1 MRRAALSGRVQSNPL
16 AESGK
21 PLFFP
26 VESPGSTGLA
36 APPARRAEAV
46 RVCGRSL
53 SVMQKEALVVT
64 SRSPV
69 AWRLASDEGAY
80 LAGLDEAPCPLSF
93 FTTGMVCSYMT
104 QLLALA
110 VKRRIA
116 IGRIRLVLDSYYTMT
131 GSALKGTMTAGAKP
145 PALTVESDSDAGN
158 DELTAL
164 ARDAAAAAPVNGL
177 LRASL
182 RSRFS
187 LTRNGSAVSG
197 ARVAAI
203 EGATEPDPAAY
214 FVGAEPRAGTWSSV
228 VRRAGKT
235 PRLAHT
241 VTLANDSLAEQQSRL
256 LHVRGICTRRADGL
270 LEVEQHLYNP
280 HGSIFRFLCDDATD
294 GRRAPDASSYVAA
307 GIAFCFMTQF
317 GRYAAIAKR
326 KLEHCRVTQD
336 LHWSPGAG
344 AAAAGEGQAEPV
356 ETHVF
361 VDSPEDDA
369 FARTLLEMSEQ
380 TCFLHALCRT
390 ALRTEVTVREYPRD
404 AALPEARAPAVI
416 T

>member
-1 MRRAALSGRVQSNPL
+1 MQPNPL

-26 VESPGSTGLA
+26 VENRCSTGLA
-36 APPARRAEAV
+36 AAPARRAETI

-64 SRSPV
+64 SRLPV

-93 FTTGMVCSYMT
+93 FTTGMVSSYMT
-104 QLLALA
+104 QFLAGA
-110 VKRRIA
+110 AARRIA

-131 GSALKGTMTAGAKP
+131 GSALEGTMTAGAQP
-145 PALTVESDSDAGN
+145 PTLTVDLECGAGN
-158 DELTAL
+158 GELTAL
-164 ARDAAAAAPVNGL
+164 ARGATAMAPVNGL
-177 LRASL
+177 LRGSL

-187 LTRNGSAVSG
+187 LTHNGRAVRG
-197 ARVAAI
+197 ARVAPI
-203 EGATEPDPAAY
+203 EGAREPDPAAY
-214 FVGAEPRAGTWSSV
+214 FAGAEPQTRTWSST
-228 VRRAGKT
+228 VRRGGKT

-241 VTLANDSLAEQQSRL
+241 VTLANDSLAEQQRRL
-256 LHVRGICTRRADGL
+256 LHVRGICTLRADGV

-280 HGSIFRFLCDDATD
+280 HGSIFHFLCDATD
-294 GRRAPDASSYVAA
+294 GRRAPDAASYVAA

-336 LHWSPGAG
+336 LHWSPGAD
-344 AAAAGEGQAEPV
+344 AAAEGEAEPV

-361 VDSPEDDA
+361 VDSAEDDA

-390 ALRTEVTVREYPRD
+390 ALQTEVTVRNYPQD
-404 AALPEARAPAVI
+404 ASLPEARAPAV
-416 T
+416 

>member
-1 MRRAALSGRVQSNPL
+1 MRGAALSGRVQPNPL

-26 VESPGSTGLA
+26 VESPDSTGLGA
-36 APPARRAEAV
+36 APARRAEAV

-69 AWRLASDEGAY
+69 IWRLASDEGAY

-93 FTTGMVCSYMT
+93 FTTGMVSAYMT
-104 QLLALA
+104 QFLAGA
-110 VKRRIA
+110 AERRIA

-145 PALTVESDSDAGN
+145 PVLTVELESGASNGV
-158 DELTAL
+158 LTAL
-164 ARDAAAAAPVNGL
+164 ARDVAAAAAVNGL
-177 LRASL
+177 LRGSL

-187 LTRNGSAVSG
+187 LTHNARAVPG

-203 EGATEPDPAAY
+203 EGAAEPDPAAC
-214 FVGAEPRAGTWSSV
+214 FARAEPSAGDWSSV

-256 LHVRGICTRRADGL
+256 LHVRGICTPRPDGV
-270 LEVEQHLYNP
+270 LEVEQRLYNP
-280 HGSIFRFLCDDATD
+280 HGSIFRFLCDDAAD
-294 GRRAPDASSYVAA
+294 GARAPDASSYVAA
-307 GIAFCFMTQF
+307 GVAFCFMTQF

-336 LHWSPGAG
+336 LHWSAG
-344 AAAAGEGQAEPV
+344 AEAAAGGEGQAEPV

-361 VDSPEDDA
+361 VDSAEDDA

-390 ALRTEVTVREYPRD
+390 ALQTEVTVREYPHD
-404 AALPEARAPAVI
+404 SSLPEACAPAV
-416 T
+416 

>member
-1 MRRAALSGRVQSNPL
+1 
-16 AESGK
+16 
-21 PLFFP
+21 
-26 VESPGSTGLA
+26 
-36 APPARRAEAV
+36 
-46 RVCGRSL
+46 
-53 SVMQKEALVVT
+53 MQKEALVVT

-93 FTTGMVCSYMT
+93 FTTGMVSSYMT
-104 QLLALA
+104 QFLAGA
-110 VKRRIA
+110 AARRIA

-145 PALTVESDSDAGN
+145 PALTVELECGESNGV
-158 DELTAL
+158 LTAL
-164 ARDAAAAAPVNGL
+164 ACDAAAAAPVNGL

-187 LTRNGSAVSG
+187 LTHNSRAVPG

-203 EGATEPDPAAY
+203 EGAAEPDPAEY
-214 FVGAEPRAGTWSSV
+214 FVRAEPRAGNWSSV

-241 VTLANDSLAEQQSRL
+241 VTLANDSLAEQQRRL
-256 LHVRGICTRRADGL
+256 LHVRGICTVRADGV

-280 HGSIFRFLCDDATD
+280 HGSIFHFLCDATD

-317 GRYAAIAKR
+317 GRYATIAKR

-344 AAAAGEGQAEPV
+344 AAAEGEAEPV
-356 ETHVF
+356 ETHVL
-361 VDSPEDDA
+361 VDSVEDDG

-390 ALRTEVTVREYPRD
+390 ALRTEVTVREYPQD
-404 AALPEARAPAVI
+404 ASLPEARAPAV
-416 T
+416 

>member
-1 MRRAALSGRVQSNPL
+1 VRRAALSGRVQPNPL

-26 VESPGSTGLA
+26 VENHDAIGLA
-36 APPARRAEAV
+36 APPTRRAEAV
-46 RVCGRSL
+46 RVYGRSL

-64 SRSPV
+64 SRSSF

-93 FTTGMVCSYMT
+93 FTTGMVSSYMT
-104 QLLALA
+104 QLLANA
-110 VKRRIA
+110 AARRIA
-116 IGRIRLVLDSYYTMT
+116 VGRTRLVLDSYYTMT
-131 GSALKGTMTAGAKP
+131 GSALDGTMTAGAKP
-145 PALTVESDSDAGN
+145 PVLTVDLECGADNGV
-158 DELTAL
+158 LIAL
-164 ARDAAAAAPVNGL
+164 ARGATAMAPVNGL
-177 LRASL
+177 LRGSL

-187 LTRNGSAVSG
+187 LTHNRRAVPG
-197 ARVAAI
+197 ARVAEI
-203 EGATEPDPAAY
+203 EGAREPDPAPY
-214 FVGAEPRAGTWSSV
+214 FAGAEAQAGTSSNA

-241 VTLANDSLAEQQSRL
+241 VTLANDSLAEQQRRL
-256 LHVRGICTRRADGL
+256 LHVRGICTLRADGM

-280 HGSIFRFLCDDATD
+280 HGSIFHFLCDATD
-294 GRRAPDASSYVAA
+294 GRRAPDSSSYVAA

-317 GRYAAIAKR
+317 GRYATIAKR

-344 AAAAGEGQAEPV
+344 AAADGDGAAEPV

-361 VDSPEDDA
+361 VDSAEDDV
-369 FARTLLEMSEQ
+369 FARALLEMSEQ

-390 ALRTEVTVREYPRD
+390 ALQTEVTVREDALD
-404 AALPEARAPAVI
+404 AALPEARAPAV
-416 T
+416 

>member
-1 MRRAALSGRVQSNPL
+1 VRGAALSGRVPPNPL

-26 VESPGSTGLA
+26 VEKHGRTGLA
-36 APPARRAEAV
+36 AAPSRRAESV
-46 RVCGRSL
+46 RVCARSL
-53 SVMQKEALVVT
+53 SLMQKEALVVT

-93 FTTGMVCSYMT
+93 FTTGMVSSYMA
-104 QLLALA
+104 QFLAGA
-110 VKRRIA
+110 AGRGIG

-145 PALTVESDSDAGN
+145 PALTVELESGAGN
-158 DELTAL
+158 GVLTAL

-187 LTRNGSAVSG
+187 LTHNGGAVPG

-203 EGATEPDPAAY
+203 EGAPEPDPAAY
-214 FVGAEPRAGTWSSV
+214 FVGAEPQADTWSSV

-241 VTLANDSLAEQQSRL
+241 TTLANDSLAEQQSRL
-256 LHVRGICTRRADGL
+256 LHVRGICTLRADGL

-280 HGSIFRFLCDDATD
+280 HGSIFHFLCDATD
-294 GRRAPDASSYVAA
+294 GGRAPDASSYVAA

-336 LHWSPGAG
+336 LHWSPGAS
-344 AAAAGEGQAEPV
+344 AAAEGQAEPV

-361 VDSPEDDA
+361 VDSAEDDG

-380 TCFLHALCRT
+380 TCFLHALGRT
-390 ALRTEVTVREYPRD
+390 ALRTEVTVRDYPQD
-404 AALPEARAPAVI
+404 ASLPAARAPVV
-416 T
+416 

>member
-1 MRRAALSGRVQSNPL
+1 MRGAALSGRVKPNPL

-26 VESPGSTGLA
+26 VENDGSTGLTA
-36 APPARRAEAV
+36 APARRAEAV

-53 SVMQKEALVVT
+53 SAMQKEALVVT
-64 SRSPV
+64 SRSPG

-93 FTTGMVCSYMT
+93 FTTGMVSSYMT
-104 QLLALA
+104 QFVAGA
-110 VKRRIA
+110 ARRGIA
-116 IGRIRLVLDSYYTMT
+116 IGRVRLVLDSYYTMT

-145 PALTVESDSDAGN
+145 PVLTVELESGAGN
-158 DELTAL
+158 GVLTAL

-177 LRASL
+177 LRGSL

-187 LTRNGSAVSG
+187 LTHNGRAVPR
-197 ARVAAI
+197 AHVAAI
-203 EGATEPDPAAY
+203 ERATEPDPGAY
-214 FVGAEPRAGTWSSV
+214 FVGAEPRAGTWASL

-256 LHVRGICTRRADGL
+256 LHVRGICTPRADGV

-280 HGSIFRFLCDDATD
+280 HGSIFHFVCDDAAD

-336 LHWSPGAG
+336 IHWSPGAG
-344 AAAAGEGQAEPV
+344 AAADGEGAAEPV

-361 VDSPEDDA
+361 VDSAEDDA

-390 ALRTEVTVREYPRD
+390 ALQTEVTVREYRQD
-404 AALPEARAPAVI
+404 AALPEARAPAA
-416 T
+416 

>member
-1 MRRAALSGRVQSNPL
+1 VRRAALSGRVQPNPL
-16 AESGK
+16 GESGK

-26 VESPGSTGLA
+26 VENRGSAGLA
-36 APPARRAEAV
+36 AAPARRDEAV
-46 RVCGRSL
+46 RVYGRSL

-93 FTTGMVCSYMT
+93 FTTGMVSSYMT
-104 QLLALA
+104 QLLAGA
-110 VKRRIA
+110 AARRIA

-131 GSALKGTMTAGAKP
+131 GSALEGTMTAGAQP
-145 PALTVESDSDAGN
+145 PVLTVDFEGGAGN
-158 DELTAL
+158 GVLTEL
-164 ARDAAAAAPVNGL
+164 ARGATAMAPVNGL

-182 RSRFS
+182 PSRFS
-187 LTRNGSAVSG
+187 LTHNGRAVPG
-197 ARVAAI
+197 AHVAAI
-203 EGATEPDPAAY
+203 EGVPEPDPAEY
-214 FVGAEPRAGTWSSV
+214 FVRADLRAGNWSSV

-241 VTLANDSLAEQQSRL
+241 VTLANDSLAEQQRRL
-256 LHVRGICTRRADGL
+256 LHVRGICTQRADGL

-280 HGSIFRFLCDDATD
+280 HGSIFHLLCDATD

-317 GRYAAIAKR
+317 GRYATIAKR

-336 LHWSPGAG
+336 IHWSPGAG
-344 AAAAGEGQAEPV
+344 AAADGEGLAEPV
-356 ETHVF
+356 EAHVF
-361 VDSPEDDA
+361 VDSGEDDT

-390 ALRTEVTVREYPRD
+390 ALQTEVTVREYPRD
-404 AALPEARAPAVI
+404 AAPPEARAPAV
-416 T
+416 